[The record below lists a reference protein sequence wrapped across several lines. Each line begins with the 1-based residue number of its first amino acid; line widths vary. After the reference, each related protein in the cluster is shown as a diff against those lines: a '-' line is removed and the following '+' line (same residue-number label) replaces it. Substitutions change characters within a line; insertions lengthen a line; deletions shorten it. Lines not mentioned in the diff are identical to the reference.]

1 MAGAFADGVEG
12 DFEDDEGFDFDAVA
26 GLREG
31 GGEDLVGEGSN
42 FEVGEAG
49 VGFAD
54 GGEGARF
61 FIAHGEG
68 VVAQD
73 AAPFAVAVFHGGD
86 DDIERGEAFF
96 EFDPGQTSA
105 TGLVGA
111 GGVFDQEALVS
122 GGADVAEVGVDF
134 LCAGCVEDFRMA
146 KGGRKGEGTQELAAV
161 VEGFWSAQGIP
172 SEWKYLAGI
181 FGWVLHIAYFSL
193 AGRRSGHAA

>member
-31 GGEDLVGEGSN
+31 GGEEFVGEGGD

-54 GGEGARF
+54 GGEGACF

-73 AAPFAVAVFHGGD
+73 AAPFAVAVFHGRD
-86 DDIERGEAFF
+86 DDIECGEAFF
-96 EFDPGQTSA
+96 EFDPGEA
-105 TGLVGA
+105 AAAGLVGA
-111 GGVFDQEALVS
+111 GWVLDEEALVS
-122 GGADVAEVGVDF
+122 GGADVTEVGVD
-134 LCAGCVEDFRMA
+134 LIRAGSVEDFRMA
-146 KGGRKGEGTQELAAV
+146 
-161 VEGFWSAQGIP
+161 
-172 SEWKYLAGI
+172 
-181 FGWVLHIAYFSL
+181 
-193 AGRRSGHAA
+193 

>member
-12 DFEDDEGFDFDAVA
+12 DFEDDEGVDFDAVA

-31 GGEDLVGEGSN
+31 GGEEFVGEGGD

-54 GGEGARF
+54 GGESAGF

-86 DDIERGEAFF
+86 DDIECGEALF
-96 EFDPGQTSA
+96 EFDPGEA
-105 TGLVGA
+105 TAAGLVVA
-111 GGVFDQEALVS
+111 GRVFDEESLVS
-122 GGADVAEVGVDF
+122 GGADVAEVGVD
-134 LCAGCVEDFRMA
+134 LIRARCVEDFRMA
-146 KGGRKGEGTQELAAV
+146 
-161 VEGFWSAQGIP
+161 
-172 SEWKYLAGI
+172 
-181 FGWVLHIAYFSL
+181 
-193 AGRRSGHAA
+193 